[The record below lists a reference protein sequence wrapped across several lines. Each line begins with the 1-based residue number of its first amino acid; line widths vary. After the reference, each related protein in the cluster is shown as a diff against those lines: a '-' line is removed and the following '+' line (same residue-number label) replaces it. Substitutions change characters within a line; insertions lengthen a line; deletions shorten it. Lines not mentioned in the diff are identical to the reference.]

1 MELWL
6 SILPP
11 IIAIIFA
18 IWTKQVIPSLLV
30 GLWVGSLLVAKSFVG
45 SFGQTVDYITDVLTT
60 TGNVQVILFLYI
72 FSGLVAL
79 IQISGG
85 IQGFAK
91 FVGKYIDNAQK
102 TLWALWG
109 LLPVTFVDCGFRV
122 VATGAI
128 IKPLAEKYKIAK
140 ERLAF
145 MLNNSASPVIL
156 LIPIATTFVGYII
169 GIVQNGMDAT
179 GVEGSAFSLYLQ
191 SLPYQF
197 FSFFS
202 IAVTLFTIIPRFNF
216 GPMKEMIKN
225 RGAMNEKNMQTE
237 FAEDMSHNHHK
248 AETSKDQTGNAMKGS
263 IEHDHDMDQE
273 PVLKPRLMNLLI
285 PLLTL
290 IPSSFILM
298 IGSDEPSKAML
309 VALSITLVVTFFLY
323 LFQGLKLGEQ
333 VEHFI
338 KGGNQ
343 LIVTISIL
351 IVAWPISEVSQDLG
365 MSQLI
370 ENTLSGTIGE
380 NLVPVITFIVT
391 AAVAYFIGSSWG
403 SWALM
408 MPVAFTLASATGT
421 TFPIVIAAVLSGGTF
436 GDVTSPVS
444 GMTAMSAGITEADHM
459 KYVKVMSPYNLG
471 AGVLA
476 ALAFLT
482 VPMIF

>member
-6 SILPP
+6 SVLPP
-11 IIAIIFA
+11 IVAIIFA
-18 IWTKQVIPSLLV
+18 IWTKQVIPSLLI
-30 GLWVGSLLVAKSFVG
+30 GLWVGSLVMTKSFFG
-45 SFGQTVDYITDVLTT
+45 SFGKTVDYITDVLTT
-60 TGNVQVILFLYI
+60 TGNVHVILFLYI

-102 TLWALWG
+102 TFWAMWG

-128 IKPLAEKYKIAK
+128 IKPLAEKYNIAK
-140 ERLAF
+140 ERLAY
-145 MLNNSASPVIL
+145 MLNNSSSPVIL
-156 LIPIATTFVGYII
+156 LIPIATTFVGYIL
-169 GIVQNGMDAT
+169 GVVQNGMDAT
-179 GVEGSAFSLYLQ
+179 GMEGSAFSFYLQ

-202 IAVTLFTIIPRFNF
+202 IIIALITIMPKFNF
-216 GPMKEMIKN
+216 GPMKDIIKN
-225 RGAMNEKNMQTE
+225 PSVNENDMQTE
-237 FAEDMSHNHHK
+237 FSEEMSHHHK
-248 AETSKDQTGNAMKGS
+248 GEEAKDQTGNAMKGS
-263 IEHDHDMDQE
+263 MEHDHDMDQE
-273 PVLKPRLMNLLI
+273 PLLNPKLRNLLI
-285 PLLTL
+285 PLLIL
-290 IPSSFILM
+290 IPLSFMLM
-298 IGSDEPSKAML
+298 IGSDEPSRSML
-309 VALSITLVVTFFLY
+309 VALTITLVVTFFLY
-323 LFQGLKLGEQ
+323 LLQGLKLGEQ

-338 KGGNQ
+338 KGGNE

-365 MSQLI
+365 MTTLI
-370 ENTLSGTIGE
+370 ENTLSNTVSDT
-380 NLVPVITFIVT
+380 LVPVITFIVT
-391 AAVAYFIGSSWG
+391 AAVAYFVGSSWG

-408 MPVAFTLASATGT
+408 MPVAFTLAVATGASL
-421 TFPIVIAAVLSGGTF
+421 PIVIAAVLSGGTF

-444 GMTAMSAGITEADHM
+444 GMTAMSAGIAEADHM

-476 ALAFLT
+476 ALAFLA